1 MLPLPLRGNV
11 PNHNAQQQSNP
22 ETAINTGSVHQN
34 GHSFSAAPA
43 TCADELTLVVVCSRD
58 ALKKSLE
65 GVIADIE
72 DRKEAPGVA
81 LGS

>member
-1 MLPLPLRGNV
+1 MVTCSIATRSSRAILR
-11 PNHNAQQQSNP
+11 QQSTP
-22 ETAINTGSVHQN
+22 DHQN
-34 GHSFSAAPA
+34 GHSFSAVPA

-72 DRKEAPGVA
+72 GREEAPGVA